1 MQSSTPDSS
10 ASTRGDASERG
21 YAGSGDLIPPHGG
34 HLTKLVPDVKRH
46 EEIHGASRNWL
57 SWNLTPRQMCDLELL
72 LNGGFSPLRGFMDR
86 AEYESVCGSMRLTD
100 GTLWPIPMTLDVPE
114 ELARKSNPG
123 TALALRDPVGVL
135 LAALHV

>member
-1 MQSSTPDSS
+1 
-10 ASTRGDASERG
+10 
-21 YAGSGDLIPPHGG
+21 
-34 HLTKLVPDVKRH
+34 
-46 EEIHGASRNWL
+46 
-57 SWNLTPRQMCDLELL
+57 MCDLELL